1 MSNIHPHATL
11 PRQDKETLLGQ
22 RGIVLWFCGLS
33 GSGKSTI
40 AGGVERV
47 LHDQGRY
54 TVRLDGDNLRT
65 GLNANLSFS
74 DDDRLENIRRTSEVA
89 KILSTN
95 GAIVLCSLIT
105 PRGIHRDLAR
115 GILGDDFAEIYVKAS
130 YQACE
135 ARDVKGLY
143 AKAAK
148 GEVAN
153 FTGRDSGFEEP
164 QQAELVLDTEKLT
177 VEDAVCE
184 VLEFLSTRGVP
195 AADLAGQA

>member
-11 PRQDKETLLGQ
+11 PRQEKESLLGQ
-22 RGIVLWFCGLS
+22 RGVVLWFCGLS
-33 GSGKSTI
+33 GSGKSTV

-47 LHDQGRY
+47 LHSQGRY

-65 GLNANLSFS
+65 GLNANLGFS
-74 DDDRLENIRRTSEVA
+74 DDDRLENIRRTAEVA
-89 KILSTN
+89 KIFASN

-105 PRGIHRDLAR
+105 PRGLHRDLAR
-115 GILGDDFAEIYVKAS
+115 GILGEDFAEIYVKAS

-164 QQAELVLDTEKLT
+164 QHAELVIDTEKLSI
-177 VEDAVCE
+177 EDAVFE
-184 VLEFLSTRGVP
+184 VLEFLGSRGVP
-195 AADLAGQA
+195 AADLAGQL

>member
-11 PRQDKETLLGQ
+11 PRHDKETLLGQ
-22 RGIVLWFCGLS
+22 RGVVLWFCGLS
-33 GSGKSTI
+33 GSGKSTV
-40 AGGVERV
+40 ASGVERV
-47 LHDQGRY
+47 LHDQGRF

-65 GLNANLSFS
+65 GLNANLGFT
-74 DDDRLENIRRTSEVA
+74 DDDRLENIRRTAEVA

-164 QQAELVLDTEKLT
+164 QQPELVLDTEQLSI
-177 VEDAVCE
+177 EDAVFE
-184 VLEFLSTRGVP
+184 VLEFLRGRGVP
-195 AADLAGQA
+195 AGELLSR

>member
-11 PRQDKETLLGQ
+11 PRQEKEKLLGQ
-22 RGIVLWFCGLS
+22 RGVVLWFCGLS
-33 GSGKSTI
+33 GSGKSTV
-40 AGGVERV
+40 ASGVEKV
-47 LHDQGRY
+47 LHDQGRF

-65 GLNANLSFS
+65 GLNANLGFT
-74 DDDRLENIRRTSEVA
+74 DDDRLENIRRTAEVA

-164 QQAELVLDTEKLT
+164 QHPELVLETEKLS
-177 VEDAVCE
+177 VEDAVFE
-184 VLEFLSTRGVP
+184 VLEFLGGRGVP
-195 AADLAGQA
+195 AGELLSQA

>member
-11 PRQDKETLLGQ
+11 PRLDKETLLGQ

-40 AGGVERV
+40 ASGVEQV
-47 LHDQGRY
+47 LHDQGRF

-74 DDDRLENIRRTSEVA
+74 DEDRLENIRRTAEIA
-89 KILSTN
+89 KIFATN
-95 GAIVLCSLIT
+95 GVIVLCSLIT

-115 GILGDDFAEIYVKAS
+115 GILGPDFAEIHVKAS
-130 YQACE
+130 FEACE
-135 ARDVKGLY
+135 KRDVKGLY

-148 GEVAN
+148 GEVAH
-153 FTGRDSGFEEP
+153 FTGRDSSFEEP
-164 QQAELVLDTEKLT
+164 QAPDLVLDTEQLSI
-177 VEDAVCE
+177 ENAVSE
-184 VLEFLSTRGVP
+184 VLEFLRVKSGPGTE
-195 AADLAGQA
+195 

>member
-11 PRQDKETLLGQ
+11 PRHDKETLLGQ
-22 RGIVLWFCGLS
+22 RGVVLWFCGLS
-33 GSGKSTI
+33 GSGKSTV
-40 AGGVERV
+40 ASGVEKV
-47 LHDQGRY
+47 LHGQGRF

-65 GLNANLSFS
+65 GLNANLGFT
-74 DDDRLENIRRTSEVA
+74 DDDRLENIRRTAEVA
-89 KILSTN
+89 KILSSN

-148 GEVAN
+148 GEVAH

-164 QQAELVLDTEKLT
+164 QQPELVLDTEQLS
-177 VEDAVCE
+177 VEDAVFE
-184 VLEFLSTRGVP
+184 VLEFLRGRGVP
-195 AADLAGQA
+195 AGELQGQA

>member
-22 RGIVLWFCGLS
+22 RGVVLWFCGLS
-33 GSGKSTI
+33 GSGKSTV
-40 AGGVERV
+40 ASGVERV
-47 LHDQGRY
+47 LHDQGRF

-65 GLNANLSFS
+65 GLNANLGFS
-74 DDDRLENIRRTSEVA
+74 DDDRLENIRRTAEVA
-89 KILSTN
+89 KILASN
-95 GAIVLCSLIT
+95 GVIVLCSLIT

-164 QQAELVLDTEKLT
+164 QQPELVLDTEELSI
-177 VEDAVCE
+177 EDAVFE
-184 VLEFLSTRGVP
+184 VLEFLRSRGVP
-195 AADLAGQA
+195 ASELLGQA

>member
-22 RGIVLWFCGLS
+22 RGVVLWFCGLS

-47 LHDQGRY
+47 LHHQGRY

-65 GLNANLSFS
+65 GLNANLGFS
-74 DDDRLENIRRTSEVA
+74 DDDRLENIRRTAEVA
-89 KILSTN
+89 KILAAN

-105 PRGIHRDLAR
+105 PRGIHRDLVR

-164 QQAELVLDTEKLT
+164 QHAELVIDTEKMS
-177 VEDAVCE
+177 VEDAVFE
-184 VLEFLSTRGVP
+184 VLEFLGSRGVP
-195 AADLAGQA
+195 SSDLAGQA

>member
-22 RGIVLWFCGLS
+22 SGIVLWFCGLS

-40 AGGVERV
+40 AAGVERV
-47 LHDQGRY
+47 LHQQGRF
-54 TVRLDGDNLRT
+54 TMRLDGDNLRT

-74 DDDRLENIRRTSEVA
+74 DDDRLENIRRTAELA
-89 KILSTN
+89 KILAQN
-95 GAIVLCSLIT
+95 GVIVLCSLIT

-115 GILGDDFAEIYVKAS
+115 GIIGPDFAEVYVKAS
-130 YQACE
+130 YAACE

-148 GEVAN
+148 GEVAH
-153 FTGRDSGFEEP
+153 FTGRDSSFEEP
-164 QQAELVLDTEKLT
+164 RDADLVIDTERLN
-177 VEDAVCE
+177 VEDAVFE
-184 VLEFLSTRGVP
+184 VLEFLSARNAPV
-195 AADLAGQA
+195 

>member
-11 PRQDKETLLGQ
+11 PRQEKETLLGQ

-40 AGGVERV
+40 ASGVERV
-47 LHDQGRY
+47 LHGQGRY

-65 GLNANLSFS
+65 GLNANLSFT
-74 DDDRLENIRRTSEVA
+74 DDDRLENIRRTAEVA
-89 KILSTN
+89 RILATN
-95 GAIVLCSLIT
+95 GVIVLCSLIT

-164 QQAELVLDTEKLT
+164 QQADLVIDTEKVS
-177 VEDAVCE
+177 VEDAVGE
-184 VLEFLSTRGVP
+184 VLEFLATRGAT
-195 AADLAGQA
+195 AAELLEA